1 MKYKEE
7 WENFKERRIRREGV
21 EMGEIQDRMD

>member
-7 WENFKERRIRREGV
+7 WENFKERRIRIEGV
-21 EMGEIQDRMD
+21 EMGEIQGEKN